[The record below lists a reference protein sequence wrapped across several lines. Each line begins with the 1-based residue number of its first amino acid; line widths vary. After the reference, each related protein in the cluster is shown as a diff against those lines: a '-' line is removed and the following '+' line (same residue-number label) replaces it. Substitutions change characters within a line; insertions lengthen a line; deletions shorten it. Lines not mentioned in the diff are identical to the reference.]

1 MYGSL
6 TVYPG
11 MTPPIEARTTSPSD
25 PGEYSSAQRGALA
38 YAAWSL
44 GVSDLWGEY
53 NVNHDSALTYSA
65 VWACVRVI
73 SESLSGI
80 GWHAFERK
88 PENQRFRFPILDDVA
103 WLLQLQA
110 NPETSAFDWR
120 QVMLKDA
127 LTWGNGYAEI
137 ERTNSGK
144 PLWLWQIHPSRVE
157 VIRDDN
163 NRLWYEVDNG
173 PGEQKSYLR
182 PENMF
187 HLKGVGPDGIV
198 GWSIV
203 ELARKSIQLGLQEE
217 SFGSD
222 FFSRGIMPGGI
233 VKIPGT
239 ITHDARNEYRKSFE
253 RLYSGQAAH
262 HRVVVV
268 SGGVE
273 FTPTTLPNNDAQF
286 LESRTFQV
294 QEICRWYGVP
304 PHKLA
309 DLVRATFSNIE
320 EQERAFVT
328 DCLLP
333 WARRL
338 ESEADI
344 KLFGPVK
351 RGRRFTRLNLD
362 ALMRGNSQTQTDTVT
377 KKVASG
383 LLTLD
388 EAREYLDLNPYEGGL
403 GETPLIQ
410 GAMMPLER
418 VLEEPEPEPQPTD
431 PATDPTEP
439 TEPDEQTTPDPEAI
453 RRVFGCLLVDVY
465 SRLVRVTTDK
475 VTRAANKG
483 KLAEHISEWYTG
495 SAKEDAKR
503 ALLPTFHA
511 LGIAL
516 RFPASRADELAQ
528 VATDRHCAKLHSE
541 LSERGTN
548 AIGGWSTWPSEAAT
562 LDLKGAI
569 S

>member
-1 MYGSL
+1 MYERMD
-6 TVYPG
+6 VYPG
-11 MTPPIEARTTSPSD
+11 MLPQARTTAPAD
-25 PGEYSSAQRGALA
+25 PEEHSSAHAGALA
-38 YAAWSL
+38 AAAWQL
-44 GVSDLWGEY
+44 GLSDLWGET

-73 SESLSGI
+73 AESLSGV
-80 GWHAFERK
+80 GWHAYERK
-88 PENQRFRFPILDDVA
+88 PENQRFKFPILDDVA

-137 ERTNSGK
+137 ERNNSGK
-144 PLWLWQIHPSRVE
+144 PMWLWQIHPSRVE

-163 NRLWYEVDNG
+163 KRLWYEVDNG
-173 PGEQKSYLR
+173 PGEPPSYLR
-182 PENMF
+182 PENVF
-187 HLKGVGPDGIV
+187 HLKGISHDGIV
-198 GWSIV
+198 GMSIV

-217 SFGSD
+217 SFGND
-222 FFSRGIMPGGI
+222 FFARGINPGGI
-233 VKIPGT
+233 VEVPGN
-239 ITHDARNEYRKSFE
+239 INYEARKEYRRGFE
-253 RLYSGQAAH
+253 ELYAGRDKH

-268 SGGVE
+268 SGGVK
-273 FTPTTLPNNDAQF
+273 FTPTSMPNNDAQF

-309 DLVRATFSNIE
+309 DLIRATFSNIE

-388 EAREYLDLNPYEGGL
+388 EGREYFDLNPYEGGL
-403 GETPLIQ
+403 GETPIIQ
-410 GAMMPLER
+410 GAMVPLER
-418 VLEEPEPEPQPTD
+418 VLEEPEPPPTPGEPPPD
-431 PATDPTEP
+431 DAPPAEP
-439 TEPDEQTTPDPEAI
+439 KPDPEAI
-453 RRVFGCLLVDVY
+453 RRVFGCLLTDAYTRLMRVDA
-465 SRLVRVTTDK
+465 DK
-475 VTRAANKG
+475 ARRAANKG
-483 KLAEHISEWYTG
+483 KLAEHVAEWYGTSDLSG
-495 SAKEDAKR
+495 S
-503 ALLPTFHA
+503 LLPVFAGLGVALCWSDGKAESAAAAAAERHA
-511 LGIAL
+511 AKCKRDLTERGIAAVDEWTSW
-516 RFPASRADELAQ
+516 PA
-528 VATDRHCAKLHSE
+528 
-541 LSERGTN
+541 
-548 AIGGWSTWPSEAAT
+548 EAAT
-562 LDLKGAI
+562 LDLKGLI

>member
-144 PLWLWQIHPSRVE
+144 PMWLWQIHPSRVE

-173 PGEQKSYLR
+173 PGEAKSYLR

-217 SFGSD
+217 RFGSD
-222 FFSRGIMPGGI
+222 FFSRGIMPGGV
-233 VKIPGT
+233 VKVPGN
-239 ITHDARNEYRKSFE
+239 ITYEARQEYRKSFE

-362 ALMRGNSQTQTDTVT
+362 ALMRGNSTTQTETVT
-377 KKVASG
+377 KKVSAG

-388 EAREYLDLNPYEGGL
+388 EGREYFDLNPYEGGL

-418 VLEEPEPEPQPTD
+418 VLEEPEPEPEPQPTD

-439 TEPDEQTTPDPEAI
+439 TDPDEQTTPDPEAI

-465 SRLVRVTTDK
+465 SRLVHVDADK
-475 VTRAANKG
+475 AKRAKNKG
-483 KLAEHISEWYTG
+483 RLAEHVAEWYAEPEAVERVKG
-495 SAKEDAKR
+495 L
-503 ALLPTFHA
+503 LLPTFLA
-511 LGIAL
+511 MGIAL
-516 RFPASRADELAQ
+516 QWPAVAADEAAQ
-528 VATDRHCAKLHSE
+528 SAAAWHVAKCRRELSGGYAEDWSAWPGEATDH
-541 LSERGTN
+541 
-548 AIGGWSTWPSEAAT
+548 IM
-562 LDLKGAI
+562 KGI
-569 S
+569 FS